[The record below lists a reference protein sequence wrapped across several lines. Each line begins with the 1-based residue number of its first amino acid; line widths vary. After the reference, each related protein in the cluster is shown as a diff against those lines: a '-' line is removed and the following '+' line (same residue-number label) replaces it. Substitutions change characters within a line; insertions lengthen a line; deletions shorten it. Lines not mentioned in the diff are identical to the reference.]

1 MIEFLIF
8 YYFFSLFF
16 MIGYVDFRDLNGIGD
31 YILGIVALLIL
42 APIFSPI
49 NLGYAI
55 RKISK

>member
-1 MIEFLIF
+1 
-8 YYFFSLFF
+8 